1 VARVCDLPSVV
12 AAARGKVEFEQAE
25 EGRELEVLHHLLR
38 RAVADTFRTHLAG
51 ADLSGLQARFA
62 EGATVETGDLVP
74 AADLLASLG
83 PVPGLAQLLQ
93 RLDVEQESPA
103 LAAAALEFA
112 LEGLHLHRRLGKDE
126 VGGRTRYGS

>member
-1 VARVCDLPSVV
+1 VRPAVGGGGL
-12 AAARGKVEFEQAE
+12 AGKVEFESAE

-38 RAVADTFRTHLAG
+38 RATADVFRAHLSG
-51 ADLSGLQARFA
+51 LDLSGLQQRF
-62 EGATVETGDLVP
+62 EQGATVETGELVP

-83 PVPGLAQLLQ
+83 PVPGLAQLLA
-93 RLDVEQESPA
+93 RLGVEQESPA
-103 LAAAALEFA
+103 LAAAALELR